1 MSASRLGRIEELF
14 HEALAR
20 PAGERRAFVSEASDD
35 TELVREVNALLEDH
49 DSAAGYFQELTLKL
63 ADSATSELE
72 GVASTGMVIG
82 AYRTV
87 RLLGRGGMG
96 SVFLAERA
104 DGHYS
109 QQVAVKLIRRGM
121 DSEDLIR
128 RFVSE
133 RQILARLNHPN
144 IARLLDGGLS
154 EDDRP
159 YLILEYIEGTPL
171 TTYCDDRH
179 LDIDARLKLF
189 IRVGRAVAY
198 AHGSL
203 VVHRDLKPSNIV
215 VTRKGVVKL
224 LDFGIAK
231 ILSEEGSEQRTHT
244 VTVTGSRILTPE
256 YAAPEQITGGAI
268 TTATDVYGLGVVL
281 YELLTGSRPLTL
293 TDGSLVELERR
304 VLEQHPTRPSA
315 CVARSGKRDGVARKR
330 STNAKRLSRRL
341 SGELDTICEM
351 ALRKE
356 PERRYRSVERFIED
370 MERHQAG
377 LPVSAQADT
386 LGYRARKFVQ
396 RHSLGVAAVSAF
408 AILVTGFGVVTA
420 AQSARLVRERDKAEK
435 VSELFVD
442 LFRGYDPSETRG
454 RTVTAREILD
464 EGVRRIEVELSDQP
478 EIHSALMDAIGRV
491 YQNLGLYDSAAP
503 LLEGALEMRR
513 SGDQV
518 VVAESLDHLGLLL
531 ADRGEYEGAEAL
543 FREALAMNR
552 KYRGVRD
559 ASISVNLNH
568 VGMAL
573 FRKSDYPAA
582 EAAFREAFNLGRALH
597 GDEHPFVATNLNNLA
612 SVMAAQGADSEA
624 VALYEAALAIR
635 RDVLPPEHPH
645 LAYTLYGLGRLHS
658 ARRAPDKAVLFL
670 REALDIRQKVLG
682 EDHVDTAEV
691 RAALGHCLTQ
701 LEDYAQAERLLLR
714 SRETLAAQRGEDHMT
729 VRQVDAS
736 VRELYELW
744 DQSESAT
751 SRRPGPK

>member
-179 LDIDARLKLF
+179 LDIDASLKLF

-215 VTRKGVVKL
+215 VMRKGVVKL

-315 CVARSGKRDGVARKR
+315 CETTEPPAQWRARHDLRDGAAQRARAPLPIR
-330 STNAKRLSRRL
+330 GAIHRGYGAASGRTARFRASGYTRLSRAKIRPAPQSRRRGGFRL
-341 SGELDTICEM
+341 CHS
-351 ALRKE
+351 
-356 PERRYRSVERFIED
+356 RYRIRC
-370 MERHQAG
+370 RH
-377 LPVSAQADT
+377 
-386 LGYRARKFVQ
+386 
-396 RHSLGVAAVSAF
+396 
-408 AILVTGFGVVTA
+408 
-420 AQSARLVRERDKAEK
+420 
-435 VSELFVD
+435 
-442 LFRGYDPSETRG
+442 RG
-454 RTVTAREILD
+454 
-464 EGVRRIEVELSDQP
+464 
-478 EIHSALMDAIGRV
+478 
-491 YQNLGLYDSAAP
+491 
-503 LLEGALEMRR
+503 
-513 SGDQV
+513 
-518 VVAESLDHLGLLL
+518 
-531 ADRGEYEGAEAL
+531 
-543 FREALAMNR
+543 
-552 KYRGVRD
+552 
-559 ASISVNLNH
+559 
-568 VGMAL
+568 
-573 FRKSDYPAA
+573 
-582 EAAFREAFNLGRALH
+582 
-597 GDEHPFVATNLNNLA
+597 
-612 SVMAAQGADSEA
+612 
-624 VALYEAALAIR
+624 AIR
-635 RDVLPPEHPH
+635 PLR
-645 LAYTLYGLGRLHS
+645 T
-658 ARRAPDKAVLFL
+658 RA
-670 REALDIRQKVLG
+670 
-682 EDHVDTAEV
+682 
-691 RAALGHCLTQ
+691 
-701 LEDYAQAERLLLR
+701 
-714 SRETLAAQRGEDHMT
+714 
-729 VRQVDAS
+729 
-736 VRELYELW
+736 
-744 DQSESAT
+744 
-751 SRRPGPK
+751 